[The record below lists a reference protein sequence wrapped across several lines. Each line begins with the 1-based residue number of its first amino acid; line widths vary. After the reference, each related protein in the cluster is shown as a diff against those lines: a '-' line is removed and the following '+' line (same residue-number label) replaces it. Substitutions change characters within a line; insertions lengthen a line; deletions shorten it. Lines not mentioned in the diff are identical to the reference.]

1 MGPQKKRPDP
11 EPKPSLRLS
20 HILYGRRSPGNRVEY
35 LVDDESFGKL
45 HGHEDS
51 ARLVESLLT
60 LRPPAPADFN
70 DQ

>member
-1 MGPQKKRPDP
+1 MSAHQKRPDP
-11 EPKPSLRLS
+11 EPKLSLRLS
-20 HILYGRRSPGNRVEY
+20 HILYGRRSRGNRVEY
-35 LVDDESFGKL
+35 LVDEESFGKL

-51 ARLVESLLT
+51 SRLLEALLT